1 MAKPGVFIGCLP
13 GDTREPELL
22 DVLKSFAKVTSI
34 KLARGRNQTAGDFCL
49 GYGFAIC
56 QSRRDVKILLQVK
69 EVLYRGRAVILKP
82 YKSGAVLKS
91 EKLSLRERRIFI
103 GKVNPFTTEENLR
116 PHFEQFGPLEAF
128 YFVEQSKSMKFKYGY
143 AVYYDPHHARAAV
156 QKLSE
161 SHALG
166 SGVRVEFL
174 GKNNQ
179 EHSSKKSASQ
189 TTYSDGY
196 SEVHQEKVNQGIGN
210 HFSPT
215 IQTSSDHE
223 DRESF
228 YYSPQPYGGQDYF
241 QAFVGTPFRD
251 ETMNRRTNKDV
262 SKSSP
267 NHKEIANL
275 AASFQA
281 LLSTAQ
287 SIPHFVNYS
296 PSPKLYWQQMQFDHS
311 PNNIRLNLA
320 RVARHP
326 RPLP

>member
-69 EVLYRGRAVILKP
+69 EILYRGRAVILKP

-91 EKLSLRERRIFI
+91 EKLSLLERRIFI
-103 GKVNPFTTEENLR
+103 GKVPPYTTEETLR
-116 PHFEQFGPLEAF
+116 PHFEQFGDLEAF

-143 AVYYDPHHARAAV
+143 AVYYDPVHARTAV

-174 GKNNQ
+174 GKSNQ

-189 TTYSDGY
+189 TAYSDGY
-196 SEVHQEKVNQGIGN
+196 SEIHQEKVNQRIGN
-210 HFSPT
+210 QFSPAF
-215 IQTSSDHE
+215 QTSSDRQ
-223 DRESF
+223 DQESF
-228 YYSPQPYGGQDYF
+228 YYRPQPRGGQDYLL
-241 QAFVGTPFRD
+241 ASVGTPFSD
-251 ETMNRRTNKDV
+251 ETMNRRSYKNLNRF
-262 SKSSP
+262 SS
-267 NHKEIANL
+267 NHNEVANL
-275 AASFQA
+275 AASLQA

-287 SIPHFVNYS
+287 TIPHFVNYR
-296 PSPKLYWQQMQFDHS
+296 PSAKLDWQQMHYDHS

-326 RPLP
+326 RLLP